1 VLKRLTIFLYGVLC
15 YAAGFVTLVYTA
27 GFLINVGVPKGIDS
41 SRTGTAGMALL
52 VDFCLLAVFALQH
65 SVMARPGFKRAWT
78 RIIPESAERSTYVL
92 FSSIAL
98 MVLFAFWQPIG
109 GVVWQADSAAAQA
122 VLYGVYALGWA
133 LLFFVTFLINHF
145 DLMGLRQVW
154 LQLLDRPYTSIGFG
168 TPILYRYVRHPLYIG
183 WFMISW
189 ATPLMTV
196 SHLVYAIGATVYILI
211 AIRYEERDLI
221 AAHPEYEQYRRAV
234 PMLVPSI

>member
-1 VLKRLTIFLYGVLC
+1 
-15 YAAGFVTLVYTA
+15 
-27 GFLINVGVPKGIDS
+27 
-41 SRTGTAGMALL
+41 
-52 VDFCLLAVFALQH
+52 
-65 SVMARPGFKRAWT
+65 MARPGFKRAWT
-78 RIIPESAERSTYVL
+78 RIIPESVERSTYVL

-154 LQLLDRPYTSIGFG
+154 LQLLDRPYTSVGFG

-196 SHLVYAIGATVYILI
+196 SHLIYAIGVTVYILI

-221 AAHPEYEQYRRAV
+221 AAHPEYEQYRRQV